1 MKKEKLH
8 IDFNKAVEF
17 ANNYQHPLP
26 ADLLLKLYAY
36 YRIANRNFDNP
47 GSRTPLINAFK
58 ANALIQ
64 AKNISEEKAMK
75 EYIKLVKKELQKLPS
90 KD

>member
-1 MKKEKLH
+1 MKNEKLH
-8 IDFNKAVEF
+8 NDFSKAVSYVNAYEK
-17 ANNYQHPLP
+17 PLP

-36 YRIANRNFDNP
+36 FKIANKNQNHP

-64 AKNISEEKAMK
+64 AKNVSRNEAMRR
-75 EYIKLVKKELQKLPS
+75 YVDLVKKEIGYTGK
-90 KD
+90 

>member
-8 IDFNKAVEF
+8 IDFKKAVDL

-64 AKNISEEKAMK
+64 AKNISEDKAMK
-75 EYIKLVKKELQKLPS
+75 EYIKLVKKELQ
-90 KD
+90 

>member
-1 MKKEKLH
+1 MVNEEVEQHFLE
-8 IDFNKAVEF
+8 AVALVNQYDKPF
-17 ANNYQHPLP
+17 P

-36 YRIANRNFDNP
+36 YRIANQNFSHP

-64 AKNISEEKAMK
+64 AQNVTPLEAKRAYIELVRNEIS
-75 EYIKLVKKELQKLPS
+75 KL
-90 KD
+90 